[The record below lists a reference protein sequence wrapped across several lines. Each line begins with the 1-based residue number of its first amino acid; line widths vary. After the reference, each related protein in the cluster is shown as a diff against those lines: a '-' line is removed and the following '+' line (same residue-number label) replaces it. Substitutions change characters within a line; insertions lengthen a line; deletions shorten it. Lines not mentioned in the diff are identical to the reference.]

1 MKTLETDCKLVVT
14 LVLDVA
20 EGFKLVV
27 FLESWVWVEENIW
40 ETGVTGDT
48 AELVVGDIVVGEN
61 LVVVTVVGELV
72 VGETVVDETEVGEAV
87 VGETVNRDETW
98 DVVDIDGNIVALFP
112 DWFSIKLILQ
122 FSK

>member
-72 VGETVVDETEVGEAV
+72 VGETVVGETEVGEAV